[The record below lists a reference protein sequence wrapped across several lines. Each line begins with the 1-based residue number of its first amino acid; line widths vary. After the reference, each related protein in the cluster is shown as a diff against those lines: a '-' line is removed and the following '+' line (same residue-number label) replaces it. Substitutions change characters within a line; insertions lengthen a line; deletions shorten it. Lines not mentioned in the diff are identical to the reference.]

1 MKKRRKKRKKEE
13 ERFSVRLLRQRVPL
27 VTLSALLVGGALIG
41 VSYWYSS
48 SQIGS
53 SSSSGRG
60 ISSSSTILTGTT
72 EQPTKGY
79 PDAPVTIVEFSE
91 FYCPFCARFA
101 WETKPR
107 IEKDY
112 IAKGLVKFVYR
123 NLVVHGPPALLAA
136 VAGECAHE
144 QGKFWDYHDRL
155 FEAVFPG
162 KSISRH
168 QELEVADLK
177 GLASEVGLDPEEFNA
192 CLEGYDI
199 RFNSCFF
206 DYNSCVTAGRDQE
219 ECETEFNDCLAAD
232 VMFQK
237 VLEDQEELWRL
248 IAQLPPEEQ
257 AKAQRLGT
265 PTFFINGHILI
276 GAQPYENFK
285 RLIDRELA
293 EAQGG

>member
-1 MKKRRKKRKKEE
+1 MDKKG
-13 ERFSVRLLRQRVPL
+13 RFFVNPFLIVVIAALLLAAAFIITGQFSRQRQEEP
-27 VTLSALLVGGALIG
+27 
-41 VSYWYSS
+41 
-48 SQIGS
+48 
-53 SSSSGRG
+53 
-60 ISSSSTILTGTT
+60 
-72 EQPTKGY
+72 QPTMTAEPTQPQRPEAPETVVVTAQPTEGD

>member
-1 MKKRRKKRKKEE
+1 MDKKG
-13 ERFSVRLLRQRVPL
+13 RFFVNPFLIVVIAALLLAAAFIITGQFSRQRQEEP
-27 VTLSALLVGGALIG
+27 
-41 VSYWYSS
+41 
-48 SQIGS
+48 
-53 SSSSGRG
+53 
-60 ISSSSTILTGTT
+60 
-72 EQPTKGY
+72 QPTMTAEPTQPQRSEAPETVVVTAQPTEGD